1 MKKPALPPPPE
12 TRTVVLSMKVK
23 KSTAVALEKAAKAAS
38 RSKASVV
45 EFVLEQWLRESGYL
59 K

>member
-1 MKKPALPPPPE
+1 MKKPAIPPRPE
-12 TRTVVLSMKVK
+12 PRTVVLSIKIK

-38 RSKASVV
+38 RSKASVL
-45 EFVLEQWLRESGYL
+45 EFTLEQWLRENGYL

>member
-1 MKKPALPPPPE
+1 MKKPNIPPRPE
-12 TRTVVLSMKVK
+12 PRTAVLSIKVK

-38 RSKASVV
+38 RSKASVM
-45 EFVLEQWLRESGYL
+45 EFALEQWLRENGFL